1 MPTEEIV
8 QPQRFDALRW
18 ELPPGV
24 ANLKVLDLL
33 DKEIMITALEVATTS
48 FGDAVSFTFLLDGRV
63 LQALT
68 HSVVLKKQ
76 FEAIKDQLPVIATLR
91 KAGRSYS
98 LS

>member
-1 MPTEEIV
+1 MVTIETVEPK
-8 QPQRFDALRW
+8 RFDALRW

-24 ANLKVLDLL
+24 ANLKVVDLL
-33 DKEIMITALEVATTS
+33 DQEIVITAIEPTITS
-48 FGDAVSFTFLLDGRV
+48 FGDAVSFSFTLNGHE

-76 FEAIKDQLPVIATLR
+76 FDAIANQLPVVATLR

>member
-1 MPTEEIV
+1 MDTEQIV
-8 QPQRFDALRW
+8 EPKRFDALRW

-24 ANLKVLDLL
+24 ANLKVIDLL
-33 DKEIMITALEVATTS
+33 DKEIVITAIESTTTS
-48 FGDAVSFTFLLDGRV
+48 FGDAISFTFVLDGHE

-76 FEAIKDQLPVIATLR
+76 FDAIADQLPVIGTLR

>member
-1 MPTEEIV
+1 MASEKSATP
-8 QPQRFDALRW
+8 RSFSDLKW
-18 ELPPGV
+18 ELEAGI

-33 DKEIMITALEVATTS
+33 DQEIVITAVESATTS
-48 FGDAVSFTFLLDGRV
+48 FGEAIRFSFSLNGHD

-76 FEAIKDQLPVIATLR
+76 FEAIQGDLPVSATLR
-91 KAGRSYS
+91 KTGRSYT

>member
-48 FGDAVSFTFLLDGRV
+48 FGTFLLDGRV

>member
-33 DKEIMITALEVATTS
+33 DLEIVITAIEPTITS
-48 FGDAVSFTFLLDGRV
+48 FGDAISFSFTLNGHE